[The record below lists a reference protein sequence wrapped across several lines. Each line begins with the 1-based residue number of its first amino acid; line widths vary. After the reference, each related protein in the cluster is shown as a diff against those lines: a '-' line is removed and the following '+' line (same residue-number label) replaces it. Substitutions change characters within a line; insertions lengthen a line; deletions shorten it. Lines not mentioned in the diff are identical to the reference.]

1 MLPSTLWSFLFF
13 LVFSSLAN
21 AQGPVQ
27 TLFPAGFPLAVKT
40 PYVSVWYQSLNSSTS
55 LPNSW
60 PYFWGLQSI
69 MGWSGKIRVNGTTY
83 KWMGQDTTGTAATV
97 TNIQVT
103 PTRTIF
109 VLQAGPMN
117 VTVTFLSPV
126 EPSDWVKQSIPFSY
140 VSVEAE
146 SIDGKSYPVQLY
158 SDISAEWAS
167 GNRSSLVKWNNVNT
181 GKSIYHQI
189 ELQDP
194 QQNSEYSHQAQ
205 DGKVYYAIS
214 TSQSRITWEIDVD
227 SNTRDGFQSNGALT
241 NVESTAFSSISP
253 VFPVF
258 ALAVDLGTIKATSAP
273 VTWSVGYVRDPLITY
288 TTATGATQQRRPY
301 YAKQYSNIGDVID
314 AFTGDYSGALS
325 RAVALDQKITSDAA
339 KISSQYSDIVALSV
353 RQTMSALDFTVG
365 TDSKGN
371 VEVNDVKIFMKNLGT
386 DRRINP
392 VEHIYIAL
400 PTYLYLNAS
409 ICGSLLQPLLETQA
423 TLTGQQFA
431 AQDLGDDTYPVAT
444 GPNAVAQAGI
454 EQSGNMLISALAHAR
469 ISGDGSLLSEYYATL
484 KRWADYLVSN
494 SARPGNQLSFDAET
508 TANLT
513 NLAIKGVIGV
523 KAMAEISRAVG
534 QGTDAT
540 QYDNQAS
547 ALFSTW
553 LSLATSS
560 GGSRLL
566 GSYGDQQSWSTM
578 YNLFADK
585 LLGLDFVTQSVI
597 DMQTQYLSSL
607 LTTAPQWG
615 LPIDSNTSQFGNA
628 GWSLFTAAVVSDNTV
643 RDNIIKGVYNHA
655 NYNQSAGI
663 FPERYN
669 VANNAARNGFA
680 GPGVGGVFS
689 HLALTLSN
697 QTISVS
703 ANGASGSSSGGS
715 GSSSNIGAIVGG
727 VIGGLAIIG
736 IAAAI
741 VFILLRKRRR
751 QQEEDDEQYDEQEKP
766 NLFVQTTP
774 HHPSLAPHYPRTGTA
789 TAPSVNEPFRAGN
802 GSDYAPPLSPHSD
815 TTAGFAGLGTNSAGA
830 LQVVNPAGG
839 YAASTH
845 TTSDAYENTAMVA
858 GAGTGASSKARE
870 AALNRT
876 HHYAPSVATSSN
888 VGSQTG
894 SASSRDLLSPGS
906 SASHSISPTDVLGLR
921 AEVENLRRVMQE
933 IRAERFEPPPEYVE
947 E

>member
-1 MLPSTLWSFLFF
+1 MLPSTLWSFLFP
-13 LVFSSLAN
+13 LVFSSFVN

-27 TLFPAGFPLAVKT
+27 TVFPAAIPLAVKT
-40 PYVSVWYQSLNSSTS
+40 PYMSVWYQSLNSSAS

-83 KWMGQDTTGTAATV
+83 KWMGEDNTGTAATV

-109 VLQAGPMN
+109 VLHAGPMN

-126 EPSDWVKQSIPFSY
+126 EPDDWVKQSIPFSY

-146 SIDGKSYPVQLY
+146 SLDGNSYPVQVY

-167 GNRSSLVKWNNVNT
+167 GNRSSLVKWNNANT
-181 GKSIYHQI
+181 GKSVYHQI

-194 QQNSEYSHQAQ
+194 KQNSEYSHQAQ

-214 TSQSRITWEIDVD
+214 TSQSRISWEIDFNA
-227 SNTRDGFQSNGALT
+227 NTRNQFQLHGALT
-241 NVESTAFSSISP
+241 NVGSTTFSSISP

-301 YAKQYSNIGDVID
+301 YATQYSNINDVID
-314 AFTGDYSGALS
+314 TFTGDYSGALS
-325 RAVALDQKITSDAA
+325 RAVALDQKIMNDAA
-339 KISSQYSDIVALSV
+339 KISSQYSDIVTLSV

-371 VEVNDVKIFMKNLGT
+371 LQPNDVKIFMKNLGT
-386 DRRINP
+386 DRRIDP

-400 PTYLYLNAS
+400 PTFLYLNAS
-409 ICGSLLQPLLETQA
+409 ICGALLQPLLDTQ
-423 TLTGQQFA
+423 TVLTGQHFA
-431 AQDLGDDTYPVAT
+431 AQDLGNNTYPVAP
-444 GPNAVAQAGI
+444 GPNAAAQAGI
-454 EQSGNMLISALAHAR
+454 EQSGNMLISVLAHAR

-484 KRWADYLVSN
+484 KRWADYLASD
-494 SARPGNQLSFDAET
+494 SASPGNQLSVDAET

-513 NLAIKGVIGV
+513 NLALKGVIGV

-534 QGTDAT
+534 EDADAT

-566 GSYGDQQSWSTM
+566 GSYGNQQSWSTM

-585 LLGLDFVTQSVI
+585 LLGLNFVTQSVI

-615 LPIDSNTSQFGNA
+615 LPIDSTSSQYGNT
-628 GWSLFTAAVVSDNTV
+628 GWTLFTAAVVSDNTV
-643 RDNIIKGVYNHA
+643 RDNIIKGIYNHA
-655 NYNQSAGI
+655 NYNRTGGV

-669 VANNAARNGFA
+669 VGNNAARNGFA
-680 GPGVGGVFS
+680 GVGVGGVFS

-697 QTISVS
+697 QTISMN
-703 ANGASGSSSGGS
+703 ANGTSGTSASSGGS
-715 GSSSNIGAIVGG
+715 GSSNIGAIVGG
-727 VIGGLAIIG
+727 VIGGLVIVG

-741 VFILLRKRRR
+741 VFILLRKRRK
-751 QQEEDDEQYDEQEKP
+751 QQEQQLQYEEQEKP
-766 NLFVQTTP
+766 SLLVQTQAP
-774 HHPSLAPHYPRTGTA
+774 HRPSLSPYYPPTALAP
-789 TAPSVNEPFRAGN
+789 APESFRAGN
-802 GSDYAPPLSPHSD
+802 GWDDAPRSLHSE
-815 TTAGFAGLGTNSAGA
+815 TTAGFAGIGTNSAGA
-830 LQVVNPAGG
+830 LQVANPAQG
-839 YAASTH
+839 YAASTY
-845 TTSDAYENTAMVA
+845 TTADAYENTAMVA
-858 GAGTGASSKARE
+858 SPSPALVPSSKARE

-876 HHYAPSVATSSN
+876 QHYVPSAATDSN

-894 SASSRDLLSPGS
+894 SSSSRDLPSPGS
-906 SASHSISPTDVLGLR
+906 AASQAISPTDVLGLR

-933 IRAERFEPPPEYVE
+933 IRAERLEPPPEYVE
-947 E
+947 D